1 MTDELQVSPKRD
13 SISLALYQ
21 IFVTLICQIVLFIL
35 LQLTIAPI
43 VIFDKLPEE
52 FWELSETSRM
62 EVQKEIMES
71 VQEEIKENPG
81 LITQLYHTILIQKTP
96 SLFLLNNLLWFFSFA
111 IIGYVLFSWKE
122 LQTLPDFSVNL
133 GVGEISK
140 GIFVGFL
147 IFMVITSFSVLFYFL
162 DYKPPVGEFQK
173 ILFSNLK
180 DNSYLLGW
188 SIYSIGIL
196 TGIIEELYFRGYL
209 LTQFIKNDLEKFGLI
224 FTSTLFGILHY
235 SPEASPLVPV
245 FITLVGYILGRA
257 YLATG
262 NIWVSMAAHGVYNSL
277 GIFTAYFVGDK
288 I

>member
-13 SISLALYQ
+13 GISLALYQ

-52 FWELSETSRM
+52 FWELSESAKM
-62 EVQKEIMES
+62 DVQKEIMES
-71 VQEEIKENPG
+71 VQQDIKDNPG
-81 LITQLYHTILIQKTP
+81 SITLMYHTILVQKSP
-96 SLFLLNNLLWFFSFA
+96 SIFLLNNFLWFFSFVVV
-111 IIGYVLFSWKE
+111 GYVLFTWKDIH
-122 LQTLPDFSVNL
+122 TLPDFGVSL
-133 GVGEISK
+133 GGSEILK
-140 GIFVGFL
+140 GIFVGFI
-147 IFMVITSFSVLFYFL
+147 IFIIITSFSIFFYYF

-173 ILFSNLK
+173 ILFSNLR

-188 SIYSIGIL
+188 AIYSIGIL

-209 LTQFIKNDLEKFGLI
+209 LTQFVQNDLEKFGLF
-224 FTSTLFGILHY
+224 FTSSLFGILHY
-235 SPEASPLVPV
+235 SPEASPLVPI

-257 YLATG
+257 YLVSG
-262 NIWVSMAAHGVYNSL
+262 NIWVSMIGHGIYNSL

-288 I
+288 L